1 MTEWLQVSHA
11 NRYNQMYIKGFLDI
25 SGGNLILRNNNLLIK
40 TGDASMNGNL
50 YVGRTAFLQN
60 TVCLGDLSING
71 NISGTFKPNSIDP
84 TAIIGG
90 IPEATGI
97 FSQDVSMN
105 HGLYVQRTTTLNG
118 NLAVSG
124 KSVFS
129 KDISLN
135 ANLYSTAV
143 FENGVSL
150 ASKYAALSGATFT
163 GTTTIPTANIQTL
176 RISGDASMNGNVF
189 VGAALYE
196 GGVALAAKYATLASP
211 TFTGVPMAP
220 TPDFAS
226 SNTQVATTS
235 FVKSQLVGYVTLQA
249 PSFLGSITTPKLFA
263 TNDAS
268 LNARLFVNGDVSMNG
283 LLRVGKTLTVAG
295 DVTANGALR
304 VAGDVS
310 ANGALRVGG
319 DVSANGGLRIRGD
332 ASLNSGLDISGAV
345 IARNNVSIYGII
357 NQYTT
362 ATNLIANT
370 GASGS
375 NNLVLG
381 VGAGAALTSGS
392 NNTLV
397 GAGAGAAV
405 TSGSNNLVLGAGAA
419 ASSATV
425 SNEITLGNTST
436 TTLRC
441 QAGTITSLS
450 DLRDKKDVEALS
462 VGLDFVGALNPVK
475 FTWNMRDGSRMGDL
489 DFGFIAQELQG
500 VQTTTGVSVPNL
512 VYDSNPERLEASY
525 AVLIPILVKSIQE
538 LKAVVEKQRADIDAL
553 MSAAGK

>member
-84 TAIIGG
+84 AAIIGG

-143 FENGVSL
+143 FENGLSL

-163 GTTTIPTANIQTL
+163 GTATIPTANIQTL
-176 RISGDASMNGNVF
+176 RVSGDASMNGNVF

-226 SNTQVATTS
+226 SNTQIATTS
-235 FVKSQLVGYVTLQA
+235 FVKSQLAGYVTLQA

-295 DVTANGALR
+295 DV
-304 VAGDVS
+304 
-310 ANGALRVGG
+310 
-319 DVSANGGLRIRGD
+319 SANGGLRVRGD

-345 IARNNVSIYGII
+345 IARNNVNIYGII

-405 TSGSNNLVLGAGAA
+405 TSGSNNLVLGSGAA

-425 SNEITLGNTST
+425 SNEITLGNSST